1 MCHRSGQ
8 GTWTGHMCAEDTT
21 TEACTDDTFVPHS
34 RQYCRDSRT
43 VYETLKVSVMLLS
56 GLVLGTVLVSSRSC
70 VSDVKC
76 SLHQEDH
83 SSDVYAHKTD
93 DIDVWLPHPRRFS
106 PGA

>member
-1 MCHRSGQ
+1 MTASFLIVDRTA
-8 GTWTGHMCAEDTT
+8 GTAGLWMKA
-21 TEACTDDTFVPHS
+21 
-34 RQYCRDSRT
+34 
-43 VYETLKVSVMLLS
+43 SVILLS
-56 GLVLGTVLVSSRSC
+56 GLVLGTVLVSSRRC

-83 SSDVYAHKTD
+83 YSDVYAHKTD